1 MTDKT
6 RFWYV
11 GWLLQHNLSW
21 EGYAL
26 GCFPAKILT
35 LFVLFRSGASCEPFW
50 SVVSANSAE
59 LFADGDDD
67 MSPQSSSIE
76 GGKSVVIA
84 LLLLTR
90 NWLVFADNENEFTLG
105 KENCRS
111 SLPSCAYGAAK
122 WHTLQTNERRWW
134 WWWYGPHDELMRRS
148 VHSRYARAQRRGAAW
163 LVNWKRCCSN
173 VQRTGKR
180 LPLKRWWFGKHFA
193 HNLKRF
199 FHLKR
204 ARLTSKPSPHTRF
217 KKWPRFLTRL
227 FSSLSFSLIVIWIA
241 YVQRT

>member
-1 MTDKT
+1 MWDGFCSTICLGNA
-6 RFWYV
+6 F
-11 GWLLQHNLSW
+11 
-21 EGYAL
+21 

-90 NWLVFADNENEFTLG
+90 NWLVFADT
-105 KENCRS
+105 RT
-111 SLPSCAYGAAK
+111 SLHLAK
-122 WHTLQTNERRWW
+122 KIVAPLCPPVPMVLQSDTHFERTNDDDD
-134 WWWYGPHDELMRRS
+134 GGDTDHSHDELMRRS

-180 LPLKRWWFGKHFA
+180 LPLKR
-193 HNLKRF
+193 
-199 FHLKR
+199 
-204 ARLTSKPSPHTRF
+204 
-217 KKWPRFLTRL
+217 
-227 FSSLSFSLIVIWIA
+227 
-241 YVQRT
+241 